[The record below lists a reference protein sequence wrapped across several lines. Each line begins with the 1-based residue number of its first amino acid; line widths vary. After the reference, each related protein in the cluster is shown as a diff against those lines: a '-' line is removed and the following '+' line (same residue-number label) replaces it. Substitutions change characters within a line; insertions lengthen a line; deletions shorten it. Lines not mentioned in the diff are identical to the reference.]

1 MMSAWIAA
9 GIAAGGVLM
18 TRHYCHLSRMGGAG
32 LVGGCLLAA
41 ASPAWADQ
49 TVMAADSAQVDCTAS
64 ARDLT
69 RISLVEDQFASV
81 SKVSTG
87 SAYDDFTVVNEPVR
101 GDIYISVPEGYGR
114 AALSFFGTT
123 RRGYV
128 YKFVCRIA
136 GDDARQLFV
145 SNPAIARETA
155 AGEGAPRGR
164 ATVQDAAVELVQAMY
179 GGRVLEGYEMRQRA
193 LAPATVGNLKVQ
205 LIAEYRGDT
214 LSGRVLRIENRGREA
229 VALDNATLAPASALA
244 VAIADPQ
251 LPPGRVTTA
260 YLVWQNG
267 SGQ

>member
-1 MMSAWIAA
+1 MITACLAA
-9 GIAAGGVLM
+9 GLAVGCVLASRQQCHVSRAGGVSLIAGGVL
-18 TRHYCHLSRMGGAG
+18 LF
-32 LVGGCLLAA
+32 

-114 AALSFFGTT
+114 PALSFFGTT

-128 YKFVCRIA
+128 YKFVCRVS
-136 GDDARQLFV
+136 GDEARQLFV
-145 SNPAIARETA
+145 SNPAIARQG
-155 AGEGAPRGR
+155 GESAPRGR
-164 ATVQDAAVELVQAMY
+164 TTAQEAAVDLVQAMY
-179 GGRVLEGYEMRQRA
+179 GGRILDGYEMRQRA
-193 LAPATVGNLKVQ
+193 LTPAMVGALKVQ
-205 LIAEYRGDT
+205 LVAEYRGDT
-214 LSGRVLRIENRGREA
+214 LSGRVLRIENKGRETI
-229 VALDNATLAPASALA
+229 ALDQGTIAPASALA
-244 VAIADPQ
+244 VAIAEPQ
-251 LPPGRVTTA
+251 LAPGSVTTA